1 MISKYGILIRI
12 FTTKLYN
19 RYAVEKYCN
28 NNIKGIQPINPIDNI
43 IIENPI
49 NNSLSNVVLIDI
61 FGFTLRTYPRTYHL
75 LMRLNHHKL

>member
-1 MISKYGILIRI
+1 MVFITISTIGNQIINSKYMISKYGILIRI

-28 NNIKGIQPINPIDNI
+28 NNIKGIQPINPTDNI
-43 IIENPI
+43 TTENPI

-61 FGFTLRTYPRTYHL
+61 FDFNL
-75 LMRLNHHKL
+75 